1 MALEGTMQSDSVG
14 VERRRLPFTLI
25 ENIILEDQ
33 ALGPVDVLVYL
44 ALAKHA
50 DGEGA
55 CWPSMATIAKVARVC
70 RSKAFQAIKHLEALG
85 YLKRTARFRAD
96 GGVTS
101 NAYKLMP
108 IEARRYPHVAPN
120 DTPCHSDKLPPVHH
134 VDANYIQSEQDPREG
149 GAPARCATLPRA
161 YAHPP
166 SPSQTEDEVIRELKD
181 LPGLIHDRRF
191 REGAHRLL
199 AEGKSVGEIARA
211 VRAAAADPQER
222 GGLSFIADRF
232 PRWIRKALERE
243 RQENQLR
250 QDAAAQEERQRRERT
265 RLKERERLLRER
277 ENPYWQKQIAAA
289 IEQLPWRRVRA

>member
-1 MALEGTMQSDSVG
+1 MQSDSVG

-25 ENIILEDQ
+25 ENIVLEDQ
-33 ALGPVDVLVYL
+33 ALGPVDILVYL

-50 DGEGA
+50 DSEGS

-101 NAYKLMP
+101 NAYQLLA
-108 IEARRYPHVAPN
+108 IETRRYPPVAQN
-120 DTPCHSDKLPPVHH
+120 DTPCHPDKLPPVHH
-134 VDANYIQSEQDPREG
+134 VDTNYIQSEQDSGEG
-149 GAPARCATLPRA
+149 GAPNCGATLSRA
-161 YAHPP
+161 AAHPP
-166 SPSQTEDEVIRELKD
+166 SPSQPEEEVVRELED
-181 LPGLIHDRRF
+181 VPGLIHDRRF

-199 AEGKSVGEIARA
+199 AEGKSVLEITRA
-211 VRAAAADPQER
+211 VRAAAADPCER

-243 RQENQLR
+243 RKENQLR
-250 QDAAAQEERQRRERT
+250 QRAASQEEQQERERKKA
-265 RLKERERLLRER
+265 KERERLLRER
-277 ENPYWQKQIAAA
+277 EDPYWQKQIAAVIA
-289 IEQLPWRRVRA
+289 QLPWRRVRE

>member
-1 MALEGTMQSDSVG
+1 MQSDSIG

-50 DGEGA
+50 DSEGS

-101 NAYKLMP
+101 NAYQLLP
-108 IEARRYPHVAPN
+108 IEARRYPPVAQN
-120 DTPCHSDKLPPVHH
+120 DTPCHPDKLPPVHQM
-134 VDANYIQSEQDPREG
+134 DTNYIQCEQDPREG
-149 GAPARCATLPRA
+149 GEPAPSATLPRVSV
-161 YAHPP
+161 HPP
-166 SPSQTEDEVIRELKD
+166 SPSGPEEEVIRELQD
-181 LPGLIHDRRF
+181 VPALIHDRRF
-191 REGAHRLL
+191 REGARRLL
-199 AEGKSVGEIARA
+199 AEGRSVSEITRA

-232 PRWIRKALERE
+232 PRWTRKALEGE
-243 RQENQLR
+243 RRENQLR
-250 QDAAAQEERQRRERT
+250 QQAAAQEERQEGERKKA
-265 RLKERERLLRER
+265 KERERLLRER
-277 ENPYWQKQIAAA
+277 EDPYWQAKIEAVIAK
-289 IEQLPWRRVRA
+289 LPWRRVRA